1 MHSFLSLFLCLHL
14 LLSSALSSP
23 AMLFAQQ
30 SQENSSEQT
39 TEQQTNPSTT
49 DTTGVNVTAPSAILM
64 EASTGTIIYEKDSHT
79 QRHPASITK
88 IMTLILIFDALDKG
102 NIQLTDT
109 VTVSEHA
116 ASMGG
121 SQVFL
126 EMGETQTVETMIKCI
141 SIASAND
148 ASVAMAE
155 FISGSEEAFV
165 AEMNAKAKSL
175 GMNDTT
181 FVNCCGLDVDGHM
194 TSAHDVALMSRELTI
209 HYPQIHNYCTVWM
222 DTITHVTAKGSS
234 EFGLTNTNKLIRQYE
249 YATGLKTGSTGLAK
263 FCLSATAEKDGME
276 LIAVVMGA
284 ASPTDR
290 VSDATI
296 LLNYGFSKCR
306 IYTDQ
311 NPKKLKSLPVKKG
324 VSDTLKI
331 DYKNQF
337 QYLSTDGADF
347 SQIEKKLSLPEHVT
361 APVKKGDKIGEIIYQ
376 IGTEKLGSVDIIS
389 TQTIAEAAFSD
400 YMMDVLFSYFS

>member
-14 LLSSALSSP
+14 LISSALSSP
-23 AMLFAQQ
+23 AMFFPQEVTQNNTTQ
-30 SQENSSEQT
+30 SNEASTSSQ
-39 TEQQTNPSTT
+39 T
-49 DTTGVNVTAPSAILM
+49 DTAGISVSAPSAILM
-64 EASTGTIIYEKDSHT
+64 EASTGTIIYEKDSHAV
-79 QRHPASITK
+79 RHPASITK
-88 IMTLILIFDALDKG
+88 IMTLILIFDAIEKG
-102 NIQLTDT
+102 KIHLTDT

-126 EMGETQTVETMIKCI
+126 EVGETQTVETMIKCI

-155 FISGSEEAFV
+155 YISGSEEAFV
-165 AEMNAKAKSL
+165 AEMNAKAKAL
-175 GMNDTT
+175 GMKDTT

-194 TSAHDVALMSRELTI
+194 TSAHDVALMSRELTV
-209 HYPQIHNYCTVWM
+209 HYPQIHDYCTVWM

-263 FCLSATAEKDGME
+263 YCLSATAKKDGLE
-276 LIAVVMGA
+276 LIAVIMGA
-284 ASPTDR
+284 ETPNARFD
-290 VSDATI
+290 DATA

-306 IYTDQ
+306 IYTDE
-311 NPKKLKSLPVKKG
+311 NKEKLSDIPIKKG
-324 VSDTLKI
+324 VSDSLKI
-331 DYKNQF
+331 ACKNRF
-337 QYLSTDGADF
+337 QYLTTDGADF
-347 SQIEKKLSLPEHVT
+347 SQIEKKISLPDHVT

-376 IGTEKLGSVDIIS
+376 IGSTKLGSVDIIAKES
-389 TQTIAEAAFSD
+389 ISKASFSD
-400 YMMDVLFSYFS
+400 YMMDVLLFYFS